1 MRSIDDY
8 LSFLKR
14 TRFSRQEN
22 HHYLKS
28 VTPASREPFT
38 VSGYSY
44 TAGKHV
50 DFLVDYQHAGEKGPV
65 VWRERVNCPD
75 TYFNNR
81 MRGTFHIFDIEMEPY
96 PDISIYM
103 TEAITPVY
111 KRFSEQFPNTIGS
124 EFYGDRY
131 LLGELSDI
139 GVRNEDVT
147 RLTFADQQFERLI
160 SLDVFEHV
168 PDYKRAFAEAFRV
181 LKAQGKMMWTVPF
194 SPLKRTNTVRA
205 TVRDG
210 MICHLL
216 PPEYHGDPLSDQGVL
231 CFQYFGWEML
241 EQMKE
246 AGFKDAYAI
255 CYESKEFG
263 YLGGEQFMFFGVK

>member
-1 MRSIDDY
+1 MRSSDDY
-8 LSFLKR
+8 LSYLKR
-14 TRFSRQEN
+14 NQNSRQEN
-22 HHYLKS
+22 VNYLTS
-28 VTPASREPFT
+28 VTPPSRKPFT
-38 VSGYSY
+38 VPGFSY
-44 TAGKHV
+44 TAGKQV
-50 DFLVDYQHAGEKGPV
+50 DFMVDYQHAGETGPV
-65 VWRERVNCPD
+65 VWRERVNCPE

-81 MRGTFHIFDIEMEPY
+81 MRGTFHLFDIEMEPY
-96 PDISIYM
+96 PDISLYL

-111 KRFSEQFPNTIGS
+111 KRFAEQFRDTTGS

-131 LLGELSDI
+131 PLGGLSDI

-147 RLTFADQQFERLI
+147 RLTFSDQQFDRLI

-168 PDYKRAFAEAFRV
+168 PEYKLAFAESFRV
-181 LKAQGKMMWTVPF
+181 LKLAGKIMWTVPF
-194 SPLKRTNTVRA
+194 SPLEQSNTVRA
-205 TVRDG
+205 VIRDG
-210 MICHLL
+210 AITHLL

-246 AGFKDAYAI
+246 IGFKDAYAV